1 MEIEH
6 NITLN
11 IKRFDLNDKPETEVA
26 NLQINSDVSA
36 EDILLEINNLLNLQ
50 ENNSNVVKL
59 RLQDNTLVPI
69 SALLDPNIN
78 SNFNVEV
85 TRIHQ
90 NLPARNRSHLHSIY
104 VEAVKSKIY
113 SMNKRLS
120 KMESLIPQVRLRRE
134 IQNERAI
141 TALSS
146 KVAFLERRLDEL
158 TPEEWKS

>member
-90 NLPARNRSHLHSIY
+90 NSRNRSHLHSIY